1 MRPPPLSAREE
12 DDDIV
17 AQKIFENLMQNI
29 SA

>member
-12 DDDIV
+12 DDIV